1 MRKTSGRAETSDF
14 YCTRCGRQ
22 GIPIARRAGHGLEAG
37 HLKRLFCLT
46 CKEEVNH
53 VECKPFSK
61 YGKEDFFIEFL
72 NDNFNADGTR
82 KMTYGELKQ
91 KLNSRGDKNE

>member
-1 MRKTSGRAETSDF
+1 MGRGKFTASDF

-22 GIPIARRAGHGLEAG
+22 GIPIARRRGAEREAG

-53 VECKPFSK
+53 AECKPFSH
-61 YGKEDFFIEFL
+61 YTKEDFYIEFK
-72 NDNFNADGTR
+72 NKNFNEDGTR

-91 KLNSRGDKNE
+91 KLNKEGVNNG

>member
-1 MRKTSGRAETSDF
+1 MGRGNFTTSDF

-22 GIPIARRAGHGLEAG
+22 GIPIARRLGHGREAG

-53 VECKPFSK
+53 VECKSFSH
-61 YGKEDFFIEFL
+61 YTKEDFYIEFL
-72 NDNFNADGTR
+72 NENFNEDGTR

-91 KLNSRGDKNE
+91 KLNKECAYNG